1 MQIKTIKID
10 ASNYNLVIH
19 LFDQYRI
26 FYKQPSNLVL
36 AADFIMNRVLKNES
50 VIFIAQ
56 NSLDEPIGFT
66 QLYPIFSS
74 VSASKNWLLND
85 LYVDSSFRK
94 QGIGEALLRKAI
106 AFAKSENATYVK
118 LETAEDNYTAQSLY
132 EAIGFIKLSLIDGY
146 YSYKFDIN
154 T

>member
-74 VSASKNWLLND
+74 VSASKN
-85 LYVDSSFRK
+85 
-94 QGIGEALLRKAI
+94 
-106 AFAKSENATYVK
+106 
-118 LETAEDNYTAQSLY
+118 
-132 EAIGFIKLSLIDGY
+132 
-146 YSYKFDIN
+146 
-154 T
+154 

>member
-1 MQIKTIKID
+1 
-10 ASNYNLVIH
+10 
-19 LFDQYRI
+19 
-26 FYKQPSNLVL
+26 
-36 AADFIMNRVLKNES
+36 MNRVLKNES

-56 NSLDEPIGFT
+56 NSQDEPIGFT

-106 AFAKSENATYVK
+106 AYAKSENATYVK

-132 EAIGFIKLSLIDGY
+132 EAIGFINMSLIDGY